1 MCDSSVNELI
11 ALVMPITN
19 CIKATRKVFWSNKK
33 INENVNWINEPY
45 TIVEIKFNFFLIKLC
60 NNAPKI
66 TPIPHNDN
74 DRPM

>member
-19 CIKATRKVFWSNKK
+19 CIKATRKVFWSIKK

-45 TIVEIKFNFFLIKLC
+45 KIVEIKFNFFLIKLC

-66 TPIPHNDN
+66 TPIPQNDN